1 MSGHAQI
8 SRLSSTE
15 DSAAAPVAL
24 LWYTAMSRVTFTAP
38 HAQPTLRDGAHKPR
52 ELRIGELALEA
63 ARRSGSNALVPLTAG
78 GLDGNWHEESA
89 FRKKLWPLLP
99 VRSVLLD
106 LHGMGDDHG
115 VDLVYGTAGGATPAW
130 LLESALEAA
139 ASMRVATRHVGPLSA
154 SPRTITAAAS
164 AAGHAALQIEVAAK
178 WRFASLGTPSTTAM
192 LDLLVRLARFANER
206 ITHNA

>member
-1 MSGHAQI
+1 MGEHVQI
-8 SRLSSTE
+8 SRLRGTE
-15 DSAAAPVAL
+15 DSDAAPVEL
-24 LWYTAMSRVTFTAP
+24 LWHADMSRVTFTAP
-38 HAQPTLRDGAHKPR
+38 HAQPTRRDGAYKPR
-52 ELRIGELALEA
+52 ELRIGELALEV

-78 GLDGNWHEESA
+78 GLDGNWHEESV

-115 VDLVYGTAGGATPAW
+115 VDLVYGTAGGATPVW
-130 LLESALEAA
+130 LLEAALEAA

-154 SPRTITAAAS
+154 SPRTITASAS

-178 WRFASLGTPSTTAM
+178 WRSAPLGTPSMAAM
-192 LDLLVRLARFANER
+192 LDLLVRLARLANER
-206 ITHNA
+206 LPHNA